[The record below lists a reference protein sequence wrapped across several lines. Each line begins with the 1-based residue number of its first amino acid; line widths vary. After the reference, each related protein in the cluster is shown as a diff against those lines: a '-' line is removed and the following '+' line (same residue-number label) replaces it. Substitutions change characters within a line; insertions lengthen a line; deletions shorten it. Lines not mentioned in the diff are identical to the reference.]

1 MARRAYST
9 DLTNAQWA
17 LIEPFLRVW
26 KARRVSPSGYEGS
39 YDLREIVNALFYQNR
54 TGCQWALLPHDLPP
68 WSAVYYYF
76 GLWRDDGTD
85 QAIHD
90 LLRCQARERAGR
102 AEDPSAVVLD
112 TQSIRAA
119 NHVPAATTGKDAGKK
134 VPGRK
139 RGLAVDAL
147 GLIIA
152 VVVTAASV
160 TDSVIGTDLLNKVV
174 EHTPTVTRAY
184 VDAGFKDYVMI
195 HGAVLG
201 ITVEQVKRS
210 DTRPGFVPVA
220 HRWVVERTHGTLML
234 HRRLVREYES
244 LPASS
249 VSHTLWASTAHLIR
263 RLTGTTTATWR
274 TPTRT

>member
-1 MARRAYST
+1 MSDRQRYPSDVT
-9 DLTNAQWA
+9 DAQWA
-17 LIEPFLRVW
+17 LIGPFLEAW
-26 KARRVSPSGYEGS
+26 QATRVSVAGQQGGGYQ
-39 YDLREIVNALFYQNR
+39 LREILNAILYQTR
-54 TGCQWALLPHDLPP
+54 TGCQWAYLPHDLPP
-68 WSAVYYYF
+68 KSATYYYF
-76 GLWRDDGTD
+76 ALWRDDGTD

-90 LLRCQARERAGR
+90 LLRCQAREKAGR

-160 TDSVIGTDLLNKVV
+160 SDNVIGIELLDKVA
-174 EHTPTVTRAY
+174 EHTPTVTRAW
-184 VDAGFKDYVMI
+184 VDSGFQQNFAL

-201 ITVEQVKRS
+201 IDIEVVKRT
-210 DTRPGFVPVA
+210 DTTAGFVPVKK
-220 HRWVVERTHGTLML
+220 RWIVEQVNGTLML
-234 HRRLVREYES
+234 HRRLAREYETR
-244 LPASS
+244 PESS
-249 VSHTLWASTAHLIR
+249 VSRTLWASMANIVR
-263 RLTGTTTATWR
+263 RLTGTSTPTWR
-274 TPTRT
+274 